1 MSPHPI
7 NSPSFDLFKRMKTAT
22 LYVLLTVCTLLQPH
36 VSLAA
41 PVPIPMDEIQP
52 GDLLFFWISDK
63 GRHVGVYLED
73 GVFFHSSTSEG
84 VTLSNLDDDYWRYRL
99 ISVRR
104 VRHSISLQDFERAF
118 AKYDHAPYSFG
129 STGPDRFDC
138 SGLVWRV
145 FGEHGIDLPRTT
157 KTQLR
162 TGQLVMSGRNYLVK
176 NR

>member
-1 MSPHPI
+1 
-7 NSPSFDLFKRMKTAT
+7 MKTAT
-22 LYVLLTVCTLLQPH
+22 LSAILFVLLLPLPRL
-36 VSLAA
+36 SSA
-41 PVPIPMDEIQP
+41 VPDSIPLSDIQP

-84 VTLSNLDDDYWRYRL
+84 VTLSNLNDDYWRYRL

-104 VRHSISLQDFERAF
+104 VSHSISLQDFKQSF
-118 AKYDHAPYSFG
+118 AKYDHAPYRFG

-145 FGEHGIDLPRTT
+145 FGDYGIELPRTT

-162 TGQLVMSGRNYLVK
+162 IGALVISGRNYLQQQ
-176 NR
+176 R

>member
-1 MSPHPI
+1 
-7 NSPSFDLFKRMKTAT
+7 MKTAS
-22 LYVLLTVCTLLQPH
+22 LSAACLVFLLLQPRLI
-36 VSLAA
+36 SAESYT
-41 PVPIPMDEIQP
+41 VPLDEIQA

-73 GVFFHSSTSEG
+73 GVFFHASTSVG

-104 VRHSISLQDFERAF
+104 VNHGISLQKLESAF
-118 AKYDHAPYSFG
+118 AKYDHAPYRFG

-145 FGEHGIDLPRTT
+145 FGEHGVDVPRTT

-162 TGQLVMSGRNYLVK
+162 TGALVMSGRNYLLR
-176 NR
+176 NRR